1 MDLMHDRRDIGR
13 VIAARTMF
21 AIAFVFTAM
30 TAIPN
35 AKAEERVALV
45 IGNSSYKSSPLK
57 NPKNDAALMAA
68 VLKEVGFQ
76 VIELADA
83 NQKAMKRAMVKFGR
97 RLRKSGSVGLF
108 YYAGH
113 GVQVD
118 GENFLIPIGADIT
131 DESEVAVEAVSVND
145 FMRTM
150 ERSSSRINIA
160 IFDACRNNPFA
171 SSSRSGTRGLA
182 RAEAPAGTIISYAT
196 APGRVA
202 LDGDAENSPYTAALV
217 DAIRVE
223 GLTIESVFKHA
234 RRKVVKLTGRK
245 QIPWDNSSL
254 TGDFYFKKGTGQPT
268 AGTQT
273 SPETDKRFAE
283 LEYWES
289 VKDTSDAG
297 AIKGYLQRFPQG
309 MFAELAEVKLSTLSG
324 EAKVAAVPGGTLNQG
339 LGGLADPGAQDGES
353 LYQRGLKFD
362 WGRGIPQD
370 KAEAER
376 HYQKAARVGHA
387 GAMRNLG
394 LMYEYG
400 DGVPK
405 DTGDAF
411 RWYQKAAEGGDAEGM
426 SRLAH
431 MYAFGK
437 GVTRN
442 ERQAVR
448 WYQQAAGEGIAE
460 AMHNLGVLVEAGKG
474 TRKDPARAAKLYRSA
489 ADKGFVSAK
498 RALAALL
505 DEGRGAQ
512 RDPDGAARYLLEAFK
527 AGHKGA
533 RTDLLVKPKSWSVQ
547 TRRAVQ
553 RLLKQA
559 GAYDGPANGNFG
571 PKTTQA
577 LMAYGA
583 Q

>member
-1 MDLMHDRRDIGR
+1 MDLMHDRRNVGNGVVSHTAFALAI
-13 VIAARTMF
+13 VF
-21 AIAFVFTAM
+21 AIISTVSDAD
-30 TAIPN
+30 
-35 AKAEERVALV
+35 AEERVALV
-45 IGNSSYKSSPLK
+45 IGNSTYKSSPLK
-57 NPKNDAALMAA
+57 NPKRDAALMTRT
-68 VLKEVGFQ
+68 LKDVGFK
-76 VIELADA
+76 VIELVDAD
-83 NQKAMKRAMVKFGR
+83 QKAMKRAMVNFGR
-97 RLRKSGSVGLF
+97 ELRKSGSVGLF

-118 GENFLIPIGADIT
+118 GENFLIPIGADIE

-182 RAEAPAGTIISYAT
+182 RVDAPTGTIIAYAT
-196 APGRVA
+196 APGQVA
-202 LDGDAENSPYTAALV
+202 LDGDSENSPYTAALV
-217 DAIRVE
+217 DAIHQD
-223 GLTIESVFKHA
+223 GLTIENVFKRA
-234 RRKVVKLTGRK
+234 RRKVLKQTGRK
-245 QIPWDNSSL
+245 QTPWENSSL
-254 TGDFYFKKGTGQPT
+254 TGDFYFRKGSGGPTASGQP
-268 AGTQT
+268 A
-273 SPETDKRFAE
+273 PETDKRFAE
-283 LEYWES
+283 LEYWET
-289 VKDTSDAG
+289 VKDTSDSG
-297 AIKGYLQRFPQG
+297 AIRGYLERFPDG
-309 MFAELAEVKLSTLSG
+309 MFAELAEMKLGTLSG
-324 EAKVAAVPGGTLNQG
+324 ETKVAAVPGGTLNQG

-411 RWYQKAAEGGDAEGM
+411 RWYQKAAESGDADGM

-474 TRKDPARAAKLYRSA
+474 TRKDPVRAANLYRKA

-512 RDPDGAARYLLEAFK
+512 RDPNGAARYLLEAFK

-533 RTDLLVKPKSWSVQ
+533 RTDLLVKPKSWSVE

-559 GAYDGPANGNFG
+559 GAYRGPANGNFG